1 MQPQDLLAVEH
12 ETLSS
17 ISYIVLVGMV
27 IAGSLIAL
35 IIRSFFSDR
44 KLRYTANTINEFVKN
59 QSEVNKSQLSFN
71 AQVSSAIMLLTQ
83 DRISECSLG
92 QVKVLSRCVID
103 SYLSDIIYGTM
114 SVIDKNQLNKR
125 PIVEK
130 RAEGMVDNA
139 VKSAVSYMD
148 IFMFNGKTLTFMLNQ
163 ESWRNKTVSM
173 VMETVYTNED
183 RLLYLFRE
191 ISTLKETL
199 SNEYYENLKKCF
211 NENILVQTNN

>member
-114 SVIDKNQLNKR
+114 SVIEKNQLNKR
-125 PIVEK
+125 PIVER

-148 IFMFNGKTLTFMLNQ
+148 LFLFNGKTLTAMLNQ
-163 ESWRNKTVSM
+163 ESWKTKTVSM
-173 VMETVYTNED
+173 VMDTVYTNED
-183 RLLYLFRE
+183 RLLYLYRE

-199 SNEYYENLKKCF
+199 SNEYYDNLKKCF